1 MPNLPRIDLRRGV
14 VEPVIL
20 MISRRQ
26 VEEHD
31 VASVVAGLKLFT
43 ATREDAW
50 RYRGQM
56 SLVVDGYGE
65 DERELVDIEQVR
77 VFLCA
82 MELQW
87 ALLHGCPGDGLVV
100 LPPLQTQRICRMPN
114 KHNTKRRHHIPKMK
128 YAVRNWREY
137 DAALRAR
144 GSLTLWVTPEAIIF
158 GWPCRAPRVADGA
171 STRIWRSKPA

>member
-1 MPNLPRIDLRRGV
+1 MANLPRIDLRRGV

-31 VASVVAGLKLFT
+31 VASVVSGLKLFT

-82 MELQW
+82 
-87 ALLHGCPGDGLVV
+87 VV
-100 LPPLQTQRICRMPN
+100 L
-114 KHNTKRRHHIPKMK
+114 
-128 YAVRNWREY
+128 
-137 DAALRAR
+137 
-144 GSLTLWVTPEAIIF
+144 
-158 GWPCRAPRVADGA
+158 
-171 STRIWRSKPA
+171 RSSEVHLSGCIVIG

>member
-87 ALLHGCPGDGLVV
+87 PYWAFFLNQVDDSLKILGSCVCGVSFPGGGAVEIDRRALLQFLQRGLDGLNMLFDKHDFAEQELEWMSRGLVDV
-100 LPPLQTQRICRMPN
+100 LGIDT
-114 KHNTKRRHHIPKMK
+114 
-128 YAVRNWREY
+128 
-137 DAALRAR
+137 
-144 GSLTLWVTPEAIIF
+144 
-158 GWPCRAPRVADGA
+158 
-171 STRIWRSKPA
+171 

>member
-1 MPNLPRIDLRRGV
+1 MANLPRIDLRRGV

-77 VFLCA
+77 VSLCA

-87 ALLHGCPGDGLVV
+87 PYWAFFLNQVDDSLKILGSCVCGVSFPGGGAVEIDRRALLQFLQRGLHGLNMLFDKHGFAEQELQWMSRGLVDV
-100 LPPLQTQRICRMPN
+100 LGIDT
-114 KHNTKRRHHIPKMK
+114 
-128 YAVRNWREY
+128 
-137 DAALRAR
+137 
-144 GSLTLWVTPEAIIF
+144 
-158 GWPCRAPRVADGA
+158 
-171 STRIWRSKPA
+171 